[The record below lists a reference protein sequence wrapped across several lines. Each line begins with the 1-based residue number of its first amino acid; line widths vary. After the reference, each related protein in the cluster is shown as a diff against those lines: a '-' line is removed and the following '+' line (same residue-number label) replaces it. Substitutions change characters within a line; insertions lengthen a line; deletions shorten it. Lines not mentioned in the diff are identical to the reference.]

1 MASIDGMPN
10 IDLGG
15 QRFPKRRKGCLNKTI
30 KGGAVSQRKSL
41 LCAEHVLV
49 LIMLKLLS
57 LSDIWG
63 TQAPRDIMINKG
75 QLVSEFKSSS
85 ANPKPM
91 FINFS
96 LLCKQNTFPKP
107 WRNPGI

>member
-1 MASIDGMPN
+1 VSIEGTPN

-15 QRFPKRRKGCLNKTI
+15 QRFPERRKRCLNKTI
-30 KGGAVSQRKSL
+30 KGGAVSQRKNP
-41 LCAEHVLV
+41 LCAEHVLI
-49 LIMLKLLS
+49 LIILKLLS

-63 TQAPRDIMINKG
+63 TQVPRDLMISKG

-91 FINFS
+91 FH
-96 LLCKQNTFPKP
+96 
-107 WRNPGI
+107 